1 MSRIRPQCVE
11 VCHPDWVFLNN
22 TSRTSLGERRTREGI
37 HLGRMRC
44 TSSRTTLARLTRMTS
59 LFFFVPRS
67 NDPIPHDLQYKK
79 QCTTIRENP
88 ESDRDGGVHCI
99 SPRHPQ
105 VRFVDILAL
114 GRSGQAFRASSSLCL
129 DLWMPRPAR
138 MRQWV
143 ARNQTEKTAQFWKF
157 LKISEIFMPALVGK
171 SITLNSFL
179 APTSLSLHSIFGNM
193 REMPR
198 WDWKPSVLRFSAFPP
213 INPRP
218 SARSSPPGPAT

>member
-1 MSRIRPQCVE
+1 MLKSLTAGEPNTSTVCVE

-59 LFFFVPRS
+59 LFFFVPRP

-143 ARNQTEKTAQFWKF
+143 ARNQTKKTAQ
-157 LKISEIFMPALVGK
+157 LKISENFWNFHAGTRRKINYLKQFFGPYL
-171 SITLNSFL
+171 SF
-179 APTSLSLHSIFGNM
+179 
-193 REMPR
+193 
-198 WDWKPSVLRFSAFPP
+198 PSFH
-213 INPRP
+213 IW
-218 SARSSPPGPAT
+218 